1 MTKKLLKTKKM
12 KKTEELVELNKQIE
26 EKYNEIDNLRCEIER
41 IEKENLKEI
50 VKERKQTLVGKTFRR
65 NVYYNK
71 LHDIIKVNK
80 ILKNGNLL
88 VKRLIC
94 EEYPDGNV
102 DLHIYTNQELA
113 YDSDYTEVD
122 RKRFNERM
130 EDAKTII
137 NQIYD
142 ELC

>member
-1 MTKKLLKTKKM
+1 M

-102 DLHIYTNQELA
+102 DLHIYTNQELT

-122 RKRFNERM
+122 RTHFNERM

-137 NQIYD
+137 DQIYD

>member
-1 MTKKLLKTKKM
+1 M

-122 RKRFNERM
+122 RKHFNERM